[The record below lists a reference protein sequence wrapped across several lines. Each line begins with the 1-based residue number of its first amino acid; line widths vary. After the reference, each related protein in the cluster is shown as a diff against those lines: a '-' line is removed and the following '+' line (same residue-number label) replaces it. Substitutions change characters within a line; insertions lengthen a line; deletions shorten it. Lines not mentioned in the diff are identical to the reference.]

1 MRSIKELKKAVED
14 SIDENLV
21 GQIATRARTSPE
33 MQRRWM
39 EYCGVDSPDKI
50 DYSNP
55 EVYIEFCACDPTIY
69 RLADDPAAFI
79 EATKCDPETFFKY
92 YDVKLPD
99 SRFED
104 EKGRRK
110 AYVRACRPH
119 LKKRYRTIFYNVT
132 YKNR

>member
-1 MRSIKELKKAVED
+1 MRKAIGKLKAAAEEM
-14 SIDENLV
+14 IDEELV
-21 GQIATRARTSPE
+21 GQIAVRARTSPE
-33 MQRRWM
+33 MQSRWM
-39 EYCGVDSPDKI
+39 EYCGVDSPEDI

-79 EATKCDPETFFKY
+79 EATKCDPETFLKY
-92 YDVKLPD
+92 YRTDLPD

-110 AYVRACRPH
+110 AFWAAARPH
-119 LKKRYRTIFYNVT
+119 MKRKRS
-132 YKNR
+132 

>member
-39 EYCGVDSPDKI
+39 EYCGVDSPDEI

-55 EVYIEFCACDPTIY
+55 EVWIEFCACDPTIY
-69 RLADDPAAFI
+69 RLVDDPAAFI
-79 EATKCDPETFFKY
+79 EATKCDPETFFN
-92 YDVKLPD
+92 DVKLPD

-119 LKKRYRTIFYNVT
+119 LKKRY
-132 YKNR
+132 